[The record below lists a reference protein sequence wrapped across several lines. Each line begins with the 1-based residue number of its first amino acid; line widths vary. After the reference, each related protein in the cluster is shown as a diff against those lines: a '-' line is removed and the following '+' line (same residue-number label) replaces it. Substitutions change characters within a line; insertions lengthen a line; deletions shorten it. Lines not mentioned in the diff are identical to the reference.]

1 MKLKESKPTD
11 GHPSKAHLGQTPTDQ
26 IDPSTLTQSY
36 RYQHYSPDFTWVLG
50 SELKSLSSH
59 RLNPSPCSFFCDMF
73 NIMSDEYFK
82 QDFFL
87 GGWLFSRT
95 NLWNFCPI
103 FC

>member
-1 MKLKESKPTD
+1 MILVGGLANE
-11 GHPSKAHLGQTPTDQ
+11 LG
-26 IDPSTLTQSY
+26 DPSTLTQSY

-87 GGWLFSRT
+87 GGVA
-95 NLWNFCPI
+95 I
-103 FC
+103 F